1 MGARSLPDA
10 VEKGANGSRLAK
22 PAGQRFPRAVRLVR
36 RADFEAVY
44 RRGRRRASK
53 NFVVFCLPNAL
64 PHSRFGI
71 SVKRAL
77 GGAVRRNRIRRR
89 TREILRLH
97 RLEIRS
103 GWDIVVHPRSSVATA
118 EFAAL
123 RRELLAL
130 LRELTRAN

>member
-1 MGARSLPDA
+1 MGARFLPDVA
-10 VEKGANGSRLAK
+10 KKDANGSRSAELA
-22 PAGQRFPRAVRLVR
+22 GRGYPRALRLVR
-36 RADFEAVY
+36 RPEFETVY
-44 RRGRRRASK
+44 RGGRRRASK

-77 GGAVRRNRIRRR
+77 GSAVCRNRIRRR

-97 RLEIRS
+97 RPEIQT
-103 GWDIVVHPRSSVATA
+103 GWDFVIHPRSSVAA
-118 EFAAL
+118 ADFASL

-130 LRELTRAN
+130 LRELTRAK